1 MILKTKNKE
10 IQLVFRTRKLVDIK
24 NTLKGKNFEEV
35 FFKAMSELDL
45 RALSIIIYS
54 FSEND
59 ERKHSFNNSDEVYDF
74 IDDYKVENNKQYI
87 DIFKEIAEAV
97 NNEGFFNSKMT
108 KKQLEEKISNPFSTI
123 NLEDMVKPSVEK
135 AISNIIAKEVEV
147 SMA

>member
-10 IQLVFRTRKLVDIK
+10 VKLVFRTRKLVDIK

-59 ERKHSFNNSDEVYDF
+59 ERKHPFNNSDEVYDF
-74 IDDYKVENNKQYI
+74 IDEYKAENNKQYI

-97 NNEGFFNSKMT
+97 NNEVFFNSKMT
-108 KKQLEEKISNPFSTI
+108 KEQLEERISNPFSTI

-135 AISNIIAKEVEV
+135 AISNIVAKEVEV

>member
-10 IQLVFRTRKLVDIK
+10 IELVFRTRKLVDIK

-45 RALSIIIYS
+45 KALAVIIYS
-54 FSEND
+54 FSENN
-59 ERKHSFNNSDEVYDF
+59 ERKHQFNNSDEVYDF
-74 IDDYKVENNKQYI
+74 IDDYKAENNKQYI
-87 DIFKEIAEAV
+87 DIFKEIAEVV

-108 KKQLEEKISNPFSTI
+108 KKQLEERISNPFSTI

-135 AISNIIAKEVEV
+135 AISNIVAKEVEV